1 MFLLNTEHIVR
12 NCIIKKKRFT
22 FTCYCQKQDIEES
35 KRQWVNVF
43 LFVWN
48 TMISSGTSTGEISAS
63 LHQERYFS
71 CIVSATP
78 NSTKSYKPSYSDSL
92 TSLDSLMLSGVSD
105 AVLLPETPE
114 VVRRSHP
121 ATGSM
126 RNINNPKSS
135 CKYHSDIH
143 VGRTYSWLIFNIYM
157 LYMYVH

>member
-1 MFLLNTEHIVR
+1 MFLSETRFVL
-12 NCIIKKKRFT
+12 KKA
-22 FTCYCQKQDIEES
+22 INNES
-35 KRQWVNVF
+35 KFFSGLKTV
-43 LFVWN
+43 
-48 TMISSGTSTGEISAS
+48 ISSGTSTGEISAT

-92 TSLDSLMLSGVSD
+92 TSLDSLMLSGVQD
-105 AVLLPETPE
+105 ILPETPE

-135 CKYHSDIH
+135 CKYHTDIH
-143 VGRTYSWLIFNIYM
+143 VGRTYSWLINVFIIYM

>member
-1 MFLLNTEHIVR
+1 MNPCSSFGL
-12 NCIIKKKRFT
+12 K
-22 FTCYCQKQDIEES
+22 
-35 KRQWVNVF
+35 
-43 LFVWN
+43 

-92 TSLDSLMLSGVSD
+92 TSLDSLMLSGVQD
-105 AVLLPETPE
+105 FLPETPE

-121 ATGSM
+121 AAGSM

-135 CKYHSDIH
+135 CKYHTDVH
-143 VGRTYSWLIFNIYM
+143 VGRTYSWSIFNIYM
-157 LYMYVH
+157 LCTCMYINVYLYITCTYTCMNS